1 MRETKTQIDQSL
13 AAMLSAAFVRVSRK
27 TVMRKFGILAGLVFA
42 YALLAG
48 CDKCSHEIQ
57 DIRLPLPHAC
67 SR

>member
-1 MRETKTQIDQSL
+1 
-13 AAMLSAAFVRVSRK
+13 
-27 TVMRKFGILAGLVFA
+27 MRKFGILAGLVFA

-48 CDKCSHEIQ
+48 CDKCSHDIQ